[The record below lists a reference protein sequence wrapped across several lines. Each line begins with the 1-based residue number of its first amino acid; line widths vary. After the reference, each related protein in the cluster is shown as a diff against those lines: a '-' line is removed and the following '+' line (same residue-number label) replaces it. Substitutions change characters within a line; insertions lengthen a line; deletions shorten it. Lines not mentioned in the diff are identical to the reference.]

1 MSSRQPRISIGA
13 DDLIAITA
21 EVGAEA
27 AGLYFYLR
35 GLMRRAQTSEITLTM
50 PEIAAAVKLAPEAAE
65 AALSAICEK
74 YMVRK
79 DDDGGM
85 ITLTSPSEERAQ
97 REAHRKRV
105 SRALSRSRHAI
116 DSLTGGQSC
125 GQSEHIFFDHSGQS
139 ADSPQEV
146 YSEVAM
152 YYHPGPG
159 EPRDESSYYL
169 RKKKAKE
176 NHALFDKPTMQDG
189 KEKAPQT
196 PEKEKTHTESGGPAH
211 TSAHVREQAEPAL
224 RKSAAT
230 RADEIELPS
239 DELEANYIDVCSS
252 MQPSLRKTLRE
263 ADPDTREAFYLYC
276 RKKREE
282 LGSRWTGD
290 SMRAAWLAARRI
302 PSERRA
308 DSILAAYQGDWKT
321 IRDCGS
327 GVYFEKETGRVVS
340 LVRGPVESVCP
351 QGGTASKAARAFAR
365 GFREE

>member
-1 MSSRQPRISIGA
+1 MSRQARISIGA

-27 AGLYFYLR
+27 AGLYFYLL
-35 GLMRRAQTSEITLTM
+35 GLMRRAQTAEITLTP
-50 PEIAAAVKLAPEAAE
+50 PEIATAVKLAPEAAE
-65 AALSAICEK
+65 AALSAICKK
-74 YMVRK
+74 YIVRK
-79 DDDGGM
+79 DDGGM

-105 SRALSRSRHAI
+105 SRALARSRHAI
-116 DSLTGGQSC
+116 DSLTGGQSH
-125 GQSEHIFFDHSGQS
+125 GQSGIIFFDHSGQS
-139 ADSPQEV
+139 ADSPE
-146 YSEVAM
+146 ELFCEAAM
-152 YYHPGPG
+152 TYTPGAS
-159 EPRDESSYYL
+159 D
-169 RKKKAKE
+169 KE
-176 NHALFDKPTMQDG
+176 KHTLFDIPTMTDR
-189 KEKAPQT
+189 KEKAPRT
-196 PEKEKTHTESGGPAH
+196 PEKEKSHTESGGPAH
-211 TSAHVREQAEPAL
+211 TSASMR
-224 RKSAAT
+224 
-230 RADEIELPS
+230 EIELPV
-239 DELEANYIDVCSS
+239 DQLEGDYIDICSS

-308 DSILAAYQGDWKT
+308 DSILAAYLGGWKT

-327 GVYFEKETGRVVS
+327 GIYFDKETGRVMS
-340 LVRGPVESVCP
+340 LVRGPVEAIHP

>member
-1 MSSRQPRISIGA
+1 MSSRQARISIGA

-35 GLMRRAQTSEITLTM
+35 GLMRRAQTPEITLTL

-116 DSLTGGQSC
+116 DSLTGGRSRTCTTEVRSAPRADKQD
-125 GQSEHIFFDHSGQS
+125 GQSGYIFFDHSGQS
-139 ADSPQEV
+139 ADSPQELFC
-146 YSEVAM
+146 EVAM
-152 YYHPGPG
+152 TYTPG
-159 EPRDESSYYL
+159 ESNEE
-169 RKKKAKE
+169 K
-176 NHALFDKPTMQDG
+176 HTLFDKSTMQG
-189 KEKAPQT
+189 KKEKAPQT
-196 PEKEKTHTESGGPAH
+196 PEKEKTHTESGGLAH
-211 TSAHVREQAEPAL
+211 APTPVR
-224 RKSAAT
+224 
-230 RADEIELPS
+230 EIELPV
-239 DELEANYIDVCSS
+239 DQLEAEFIDVCSS

-290 SMRAAWLAARRI
+290 SMRVAWLAARRI
-302 PSERRA
+302 PSKRRA
-308 DSILAAYQGDWKT
+308 DSILAAYQGGWKT

-327 GVYFEKETGRVVS
+327 GVYFEKETGRVMS
-340 LVRGPVESVCP
+340 LVRGPVEAVHP